1 MKMTKKL
8 SVLCALLS
16 VLFLSACSG
25 TADKTKVDN
34 RTLPEIY
41 AAAYQ
46 KLDRKDFKTASDE
59 FQNAE
64 RNFPASDWAADAL
77 AMAAY
82 AAYMNGDFAGALTI
96 TDRFMRFHPGHED
109 VPYILYLR
117 GMSYYRQVSDVRR
130 EQGMSMM
137 AMNAFQQLVDRF
149 PDSKYADNAKNKIL
163 ILKNY
168 IAGKIMYSA
177 RRDMTK
183 QNWPSAINQLQQ
195 IVATS
200 QGTAMAPEALF
211 RLTEA
216 YTAIGVPVQ
225 AAGYADML
233 RLNYP
238 DNEWT
243 KKLK

>member
-1 MKMTKKL
+1 MKKL
-8 SVLCALLS
+8 LLYILCLTPLLY
-16 VLFLSACSG
+16 ACAK
-25 TADKTKVDN
+25 TDATKVDN

-41 AAAYQ
+41 DAAYQ
-46 KLDRKDFKTASDE
+46 KLDKKDYTTAVSE

-64 RNFPASDWAADAL
+64 RNFPSSEWAADAL

-82 AAYMNGDFAGALTI
+82 SAYLDGDFAGALTI
-96 TDRFMRFHPGHED
+96 TDRFMRFHPGHDD

-130 EQGMSMM
+130 EPGMSMM

-149 PDSKYADNAKNKIL
+149 PNSTYADNARNKIL

-168 IAGKIMYSA
+168 VAGKIMYSA
-177 RRDMTK
+177 RRDMAA
-183 QNWPSAINQLQQ
+183 QNWPSAINQLQT
-195 IVATS
+195 IVTTS
-200 QGTAMAPEALF
+200 AGTVMAPEALF

-216 YTAIGVPVQ
+216 YTAIGLPDQ
-225 AAGYADML
+225 ARGYADML

-238 DNEWT
+238 DDVWT